1 MEREEV
7 RGMGEKINTFEEE
20 RKLLH
25 EQFKL
30 LAEKS
35 ADCSAEELIKISQ
48 QMTAIHSVLYNSC
61 C

>member
-1 MEREEV
+1 
-7 RGMGEKINTFEEE
+7 MGEKINTFEEE